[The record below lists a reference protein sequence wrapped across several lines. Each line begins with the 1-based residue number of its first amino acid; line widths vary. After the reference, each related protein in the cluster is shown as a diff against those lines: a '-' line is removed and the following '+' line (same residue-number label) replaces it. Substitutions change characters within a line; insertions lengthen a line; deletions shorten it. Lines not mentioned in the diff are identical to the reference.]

1 MSDLRA
7 ASGKVDTGVAA
18 APGGI
23 PVGRP
28 AMDLAGPAAAAG
40 VLVILA
46 AYFAFAAPDG
56 MFLLPG
62 NLLGMVQDSA
72 ALALVACGITCCLVA
87 GEVDLSVAG
96 VIGLSGVVVARIL
109 DAGVVWPIAVLAAVG
124 AGAAVGILNGAL
136 TARVSRLVRLFP
148 SFLVTLATGIV
159 CIGVAQA
166 LSPGNVDIPIIDPA
180 FTYYFGFDST
190 LGGNRPLLYTGLI
203 LVAVFVLL
211 HKSAV
216 GYRLYLIGSNTE
228 AARLAGLDVRGL
240 KFGVLALSGALAGF
254 AGVIV
259 AGFLSAGSFA
269 QGDSGIEMTAIAAAV
284 LGGTA
289 LFGGRGTIL
298 GTLLGVLVLGVL
310 SQGVLLMQ
318 LTTPAQLLITGA
330 VILVAIAL
338 GEWVRRRTS
347 AGRS

>member
-1 MSDLRA
+1 MSVLRT
-7 ASGKVDTGVAA
+7 ASQETGAGVAP

-28 AMDLAGPAAAAG
+28 AMDFAGPAAAAG
-40 VLVILA
+40 VLVVLA
-46 AYFAFAAPDG
+46 AYFAYAAPDG

-62 NLLGMVQDSA
+62 NLLGMLQDSA
-72 ALALVACGITCCLVA
+72 ALAIVACGITCCLVA

-109 DAGVVWPIAVLAAVG
+109 DAGVAWPIAVSAAVG
-124 AGAAVGILNGAL
+124 AGAVVGIVNGVL
-136 TARVSRLVRLFP
+136 TARVARLVRLFP

-166 LSPGNVDIPIIDPA
+166 LSPGNVDIPIIDPS
-180 FTYYFGFDST
+180 FTFYFGFDST
-190 LGGNRPLLYTGLI
+190 LAGNRPLLYCAVVL
-203 LVAVFVLL
+203 LAVFVLL

-216 GYRLYLIGSNTE
+216 GYRLYLVGSNTE
-228 AARLAGLDVRGL
+228 TARLAGLNVRGL
-240 KFGVLALSGALAGF
+240 KFAVLALSGALAGF

-318 LTTPAQLLITGA
+318 LTTPTQLLITGV
-330 VILVAIAL
+330 VILAAIAL

-347 AGRS
+347 VGRS

>member
-1 MSDLRA
+1 MSDLRTV
-7 ASGKVDTGVAA
+7 SGEVDAGGGA
-18 APGGI
+18 APSGV
-23 PVGRP
+23 PVGKP

-40 VLVILA
+40 VLVILGT
-46 AYFAFAAPDG
+46 YFAFAAPDG

-62 NLLGMVQDSA
+62 NLLGMAQDSA
-72 ALALVACGITCCLVA
+72 ALAIVACGITCCLVA

-109 DAGVVWPIAVLAAVG
+109 DAGVAWPVAVMAAIG
-124 AGAAVGILNGAL
+124 AGAVVGIVNGVL
-136 TARVSRLVRLFP
+136 TARVARLVRLFP
-148 SFLVTLATGIV
+148 SFLVTLATGTV

-180 FTYYFGFDST
+180 FTFYFGFDST
-190 LGGNRPLLYTGLI
+190 LGGNRPLLYTAVV
-203 LVAVFVLL
+203 LVAAFVLL

-216 GYRLYLIGSNTE
+216 GYRLYLVGSNAA

-240 KFGVLALSGALAGF
+240 KFVVLALSGALAGF

-259 AGFLSAGSFA
+259 AGFLSAGSLA

-318 LTTPAQLLITGA
+318 LTTTAQLLVTGL
-330 VILVAIAL
+330 VILAAIAL

-347 AGRS
+347 GGRS

>member
-1 MSDLRA
+1 MSDLTA
-7 ASGKVDTGVAA
+7 VPPEVDTRVAA
-18 APGGI
+18 GAGGI

-40 VLVILA
+40 VLVVLA
-46 AYFAFAAPDG
+46 IYFSFAAPDG

-62 NLLGMVQDSA
+62 NLLGMLQDSA
-72 ALALVACGITCCLVA
+72 ALAIIACGVTCCLVA

-96 VIGLSGVVVARIL
+96 VVGLSGVVVARIL
-109 DAGVVWPIAVLAAVG
+109 DAGVAWPIAVLAAVASG
-124 AGAAVGILNGAL
+124 AVVGVVNGAL
-136 TARVSRLVRLFP
+136 TARVARLVRLFP
-148 SFLVTLATGIV
+148 SFLVTLATGILCV
-159 CIGVAQA
+159 GVAQA

-190 LGGNRPLLYTGLI
+190 LGGNRPLLYTAVVLA
-203 LVAVFVLL
+203 AVFVLL
-211 HKSAV
+211 HKSAI
-216 GYRLYLIGSNTE
+216 GYRLFLIGSNTE
-228 AARLAGLDVRGL
+228 AARLAGLDVRRL
-240 KFGVLALSGALAGF
+240 KFGVLAISGALAGF

-269 QGDSGIEMTAIAAAV
+269 QGDSGVEMTAIAAAV

-330 VILVAIAL
+330 VILLAIAL

-347 AGRS
+347 LGRS

>member
-7 ASGKVDTGVAA
+7 GEVDTNVPL
-18 APGGI
+18 APSAI

-40 VLVILA
+40 VLAVLV

-62 NLLGMVQDSA
+62 NLLAMVQDSA
-72 ALALVACGITCCLVA
+72 ALAIVACGITCCLVA

-109 DAGVVWPIAVLAAVG
+109 DAGMAWPVAVLAAVG
-124 AGAAVGILNGAL
+124 AGAVVGIVNGVL
-136 TARVSRLVRLFP
+136 TARVARLVRLFP
-148 SFLVTLATGIV
+148 SFLVTLATGTV

-166 LSPGNVDIPIIDPA
+166 LSPGNVDIPIIDPE

-190 LGGNRPLLYTGLI
+190 LGGNRPLLYTAVVLVLI
-203 LVAVFVLL
+203 FVLL
-211 HKSAV
+211 HKSV
-216 GYRLYLIGSNTE
+216 LGYRLYLVGSNTE
-228 AARLAGLDVRGL
+228 TARLAGLDVRGL

-289 LFGGRGTIL
+289 LFGGVGPSWARC
-298 GTLLGVLVLGVL
+298 
-310 SQGVLLMQ
+310 
-318 LTTPAQLLITGA
+318 
-330 VILVAIAL
+330 
-338 GEWVRRRTS
+338 S
-347 AGRS
+347 ACSSSACCPRAYC